1 MPIGVVLAGETL
13 LPTTVNDQE
22 GYLAE
27 LEKTVPIGPV
37 HEYGDDQII
46 KACVHVIYRRRTAF
60 NIRSWTRCVIG
71 ATGIIGTPSE
81 SFDGATSIADTEIQ
95 EV

>member
-37 HEYGDDQII
+37 QEYGMVQ
-46 KACVHVIYRRRTAF
+46 
-60 NIRSWTRCVIG
+60 
-71 ATGIIGTPSE
+71 SE
-81 SFDGATSIADTEIQ
+81 GNNSPRQ
-95 EV
+95 EPVSASLLPKKGHF